1 VRFFSTATLGYLG
14 LGVLMGALSACL
26 GIGGGVLITPAIF
39 LLYGKSMQ
47 VAVGTSLA
55 AMVFGSL
62 AGAARHASFGNVDWP
77 IAIGIGV
84 GAVLGA
90 ALIGAPLAQKIP
102 SAVLAK
108 VFGVVMCAFGLR
120 MIGVYSLIGRAFHH

>member
-1 VRFFSTATLGYLG
+1 MKFFSTATLGYLG
-14 LGVLMGALSACL
+14 LGVCMGTLSACL
-26 GIGGGVLITPAIF
+26 GIGGGVIITPAIF
-39 LLYGKSMQ
+39 LIYRKSMQ

-84 GAVLGA
+84 GALLGA
-90 ALIGAPLAQKIP
+90 ALIGAPLAEKIP

-108 VFGVVMCAFGLR
+108 IFGFVMCIFGLR
-120 MIGVYSLIGRAFHH
+120 MIGVYSLIGHAFHH